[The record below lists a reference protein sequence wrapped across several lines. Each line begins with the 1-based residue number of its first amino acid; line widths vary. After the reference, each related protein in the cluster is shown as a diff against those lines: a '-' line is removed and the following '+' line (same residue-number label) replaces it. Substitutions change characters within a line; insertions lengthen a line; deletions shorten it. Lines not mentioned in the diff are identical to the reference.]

1 MLAQAGDIKLK
12 YGTAFPADH
21 PGTVRIKEAAEAI
34 RKDTGGKVD
43 LQVYPA
49 SQLGSEPDMISQI
62 RAGGIDFMST
72 AGTNLQTLVPTA
84 GINGVAFAFK
94 DYATVWAAMDG
105 ELGAHVREAL
115 SKVNLHVFEKCLDN
129 GYRNITSST
138 KPINTPDDLKGFKI
152 RVPGIA
158 LWVSMFKALGA
169 SPTVIP
175 FGELYS
181 ALQTK
186 VVDGQENPLALISSA
201 KLFEVQKYCALTG
214 HTWDGHFIFGN
225 ARKFNAL
232 PKEVQAAITKNLTD
246 AALKQREDIARA
258 ERRRAGRTHQGW
270 ADLQQARPGAVP
282 QGAAGRRLLHRVEA
296 EVRRRGVGQAR
307 EVRRQARPAKRRSAS
322 RRPPRPSGR
331 ATRSQPIRR
340 RNQSNEDS
348 HDPRQP
354 DVGGR
359 QRRHRDPRFRPRPIP
374 TVPSRAGSCRSRGFR
389 RC

>member
-1 MLAQAGDIKLK
+1 MASDLTRRQFGKLTASGIALALPARHLFAQAGAITLK

-21 PGTVRIKEAAEAI
+21 PGVVRIKEASEAI

-49 SQLGSEPDMISQI
+49 SQLGSEPDMISQT
-62 RAGGIDFMST
+62 RSGGIDFMST

-94 DYATVWAAMDG
+94 DYAAVWAAMDG
-105 ELGAHVREAL
+105 ELGGHVREAL
-115 SKVNLHVFEKCLDN
+115 AKVNLHVFEKCLDN

-158 LWVSMFKALGA
+158 MWVAMFKALGA

-201 KLFEVQKYCALTG
+201 KLYEVQKFCSLTG
-214 HTWDGHFIFGN
+214 HTWDGHFIFANGK
-225 ARKFNAL
+225 KFNGL
-232 PKEVQAAITKNLTD
+232 PKEVQASLNKNLAD
-246 AALKQREDIARA
+246 AAVKQREDIARLNGEA
-258 ERRRAGRTHQGW
+258 QTQLAKLGVTFNKPDPAPFRNVLQSAGFYTEWKKKFGDDVWAKLEKYAGRL
-270 ADLQQARPGAVP
+270 A
-282 QGAAGRRLLHRVEA
+282 
-296 EVRRRGVGQAR
+296 
-307 EVRRQARPAKRRSAS
+307 
-322 RRPPRPSGR
+322 
-331 ATRSQPIRR
+331 
-340 RNQSNEDS
+340 
-348 HDPRQP
+348 
-354 DVGGR
+354 
-359 QRRHRDPRFRPRPIP
+359 
-374 TVPSRAGSCRSRGFR
+374 
-389 RC
+389 